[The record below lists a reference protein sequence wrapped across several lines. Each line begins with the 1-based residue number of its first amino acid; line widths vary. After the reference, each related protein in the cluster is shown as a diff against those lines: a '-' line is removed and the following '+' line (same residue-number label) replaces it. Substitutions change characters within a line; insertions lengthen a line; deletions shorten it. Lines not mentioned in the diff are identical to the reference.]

1 MILRVGFPIMDVVR
15 VYTTPPAAPTAL
27 KFVAMCVN
35 HCDQTSFWRVS
46 FVYITCVGSCFRGI
60 ITYAMVVGA
69 LPFRTPYRDE
79 YQRQLMLQQIQK
91 GLSPFNEREMQ
102 PLTAGA

>member
-1 MILRVGFPIMDVVR
+1 MDVVR

-35 HCDQTSFWRVS
+35 HCDQDIVLAC
-46 FVYITCVGSCFRGI
+46 FVCLYITCVGSCFRGI